1 MFLPTPLLV
10 KRALLLFWALYFTI
24 VFSSNLADAFQAM
37 ALLPETFPFV
47 SGNYALVVRVTGIYN
62 TPAGINVAFF
72 LGLLLWQAL
81 AVGLFWR
88 AFRSYG
94 RRTDGWETVYRAFG
108 TSIGLWA
115 SFVLMDELFIA
126 YEIPGLEA
134 THVRLLVASLVSL
147 LAVQLLP
154 DALTQRPPR

>member
-1 MFLPTPLLV
+1 MSQPTPLLV

-24 VFSSNLADAFQAM
+24 VFASNLADAFQAM
-37 ALLPETFPFV
+37 ALLPEGFPFV
-47 SGNYALVVRVTGIYN
+47 SGNYALIVRVTGIYG
-62 TPAGINVAFF
+62 TPDEINVTLF

-94 RRTDGWETVYRAFG
+94 RRADGWEAVYRSFG
-108 TSIGLWA
+108 TGIGLWA
-115 SFVLMDELFIA
+115 SFVLMDEVFIA

-134 THVRLLVASLVSL
+134 THLRLFVASIVSL
-147 LAVQLLP
+147 LAMHLLP
-154 DALTQRPPR
+154 DALVQRPPR